1 MKLRY
6 ILSFAII
13 LSLLFIQ
20 KDNIVSAVSQ
30 SEINS
35 KNAQIRQLERQIQ
48 DIQNRKNQTSQQKSN
63 KEAEVNNLKQ
73 QITTLNSDIK
83 KLQGKIVEVGKQI
96 NETDNNIQ
104 QTTQSIQE
112 LEAQISSNKATIKSL
127 VESLYKSSLVRNEV
141 VAVVG
146 ADKLSDVFS
155 DIEYSNTVQMRIQT
169 LLDEIIEKKAS
180 LDATNQNLVNQKA
193 TLASTQG
200 ALENTKESIENSKN
214 SIQNKTKA
222 SEIAVNQLNAS
233 LSSLSSKEQELE
245 KLRSQVAR
253 ELASIKATQ
262 RIVSSRS
269 PLGSII
275 WPAQARYCSQ
285 GYGMTSFA
293 KTGIYNGQGHN
304 GIDIG
309 GSGSVYSVQS
319 GIVYA
324 KSTGRVCDNNG
335 LRGNDSRCNG
345 GWGNWVA
352 ILHDSGHV
360 TLYAHLS
367 GHSPVAQGSRVNQG
381 QVIGSIG
388 NSGLSTGNHLHF
400 SIYRSFGLSAS
411 GIPAYN
417 YSQTLNPE
425 SYYNVSCWRG

>member
-13 LSLLFIQ
+13 LSFIFIQ

-83 KLQGKIVEVGKQI
+83 KLQGQIVEVGKQI

-141 VAVVG
+141 VAVIS

-169 LLDEIIEKKAS
+169 LLDEIIEKKIA
-180 LDATNQNLVNQKA
+180 LDITNQNLANQKA

-200 ALENTKESIENSKN
+200 ALQSTKESIENSKN
-214 SIQNKTKA
+214 SVQNKAKA
-222 SEIAVNQLNAS
+222 SEVAVNQLNAS
-233 LSSLSSKEQELE
+233 INNLNSQQKSLEEQR
-245 KLRSQVAR
+245 KATAV
-253 ELASIKATQ
+253 ELANLEAALLRQFGGGGTVCSARGYAWPVQGGRITQ
-262 RIVSSRS
+262 
-269 PLGSII
+269 GF
-275 WPAQARYCSQ
+275 
-285 GYGMTSFA
+285 GMTSFA
-293 KTGIYNGQGHN
+293 RSGAYGGAGHN

-309 GSGSVYSVQS
+309 APTGTP
-319 GIVYA
+319 VYA
-324 KSTGRVCDNNG
+324 TSSGTVVSVGFNNNSYG
-335 LRGNDSRCNG
+335 KWIVIRHTDGYFS
-345 GWGNWVA
+345 
-352 ILHDSGHV
+352 
-360 TLYAHLS
+360 LYGHLS
-367 GHSPVAQGSRVNQG
+367 QQRVSNGQPVNRGDR
-381 QVIGSIG
+381 IGDIG
-388 NSGLSTGNHLHF
+388 ATGFATGPHLHF
-400 SIYRSFGLSAS
+400 TIYLPNSLRIGSSPQGA
-411 GIPAYN
+411 PV
-417 YSQTLNPE
+417 NP
-425 SYYNVSCWRG
+425 SSCGY

>member
-13 LSLLFIQ
+13 LSFIFIQ

-48 DIQNRKNQTSQQKSN
+48 DIQNRKNQTSQQKST

-83 KLQGKIVEVGKQI
+83 KLQGQLVEVGQKI

-141 VAVVG
+141 VAVIS

-169 LLDEIIEKKAS
+169 LLDEIIEKKTS
-180 LDATNQNLVNQKA
+180 LDITNQNLANQKA

-200 ALENTKESIENSKN
+200 ALQSTKESIENSKN
-214 SIQNKTKA
+214 SVQNKAKA
-222 SEIAVNQLNAS
+222 SEVAVNQLNAS
-233 LSSLSSKEQELE
+233 INNLNSQQKSLEDQRKATA
-245 KLRSQVAR
+245 V
-253 ELASIKATQ
+253 ELASLEAALLRQFGGGGTVCSARGYAWPVQGGRITQ
-262 RIVSSRS
+262 
-269 PLGSII
+269 GF
-275 WPAQARYCSQ
+275 
-285 GYGMTSFA
+285 GMTSFA
-293 KTGIYNGQGHN
+293 RTGAYGGAGHN

-309 GSGSVYSVQS
+309 APTGTP
-319 GIVYA
+319 VYA
-324 KSTGRVCDNNG
+324 TSSGTVVSVGFNNNSYG
-335 LRGNDSRCNG
+335 KWIVIRHTDGYFS
-345 GWGNWVA
+345 
-352 ILHDSGHV
+352 
-360 TLYAHLS
+360 LYGHLS
-367 GHSPVAQGSRVNQG
+367 QQRVSNG
-381 QVIGSIG
+381 QTVNRGDRIGDIG
-388 NSGLSTGNHLHF
+388 DTGFATGPHLHF
-400 SIYRSFGLSAS
+400 TIYLPNSLRIGSSPQGA
-411 GIPAYN
+411 PV
-417 YSQTLNPE
+417 NP
-425 SYYNVSCWRG
+425 SSCGY